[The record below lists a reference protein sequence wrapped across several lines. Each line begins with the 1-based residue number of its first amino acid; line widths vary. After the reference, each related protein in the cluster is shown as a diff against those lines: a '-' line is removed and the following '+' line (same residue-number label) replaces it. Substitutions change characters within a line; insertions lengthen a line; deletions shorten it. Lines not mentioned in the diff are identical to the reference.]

1 MWHNL
6 KQTSRPHPS
15 FMFGLTANTPGWGN
29 VLFVAADWALN
40 IPGAYWMYIGLHW
53 TLLNSNNL
61 YWNNVVK
68 TSRIRDSEPREW
80 YLRINVDFSIMKFGI
95 IFFSTFGRSQIE
107 TNFLDVSQLKFDV
120 KSEAFVSFATRPWNI
135 ETTLER
141 LQLRKFYEFD
151 QYKNK
156 ATIGYDTLRYDALCA
171 LLPKLLTNVTN
182 FIYYTYIQ
190 LVSTRTCVYYS
201 WSQLNTDVPSEKPL
215 FCRFKEIP

>member
-1 MWHNL
+1 
-6 KQTSRPHPS
+6 
-15 FMFGLTANTPGWGN
+15 
-29 VLFVAADWALN
+29 
-40 IPGAYWMYIGLHW
+40 MYIGLHW